1 MLLFGEGTNLG
12 SGSHLGTWKRTGEIM
27 NLCQLSEDEM
37 LITDGK
43 KVLLFMSR
51 GDKLEVEGSSIE
63 FFMECACEG
72 CNGTEY
78 AKRQGELCEGCTV
91 GDEIPQ

>member
-1 MLLFGEGTNLG
+1 
-12 SGSHLGTWKRTGEIM
+12 
-27 NLCQLSEDEM
+27 M

-63 FFMECACEG
+63 FFSM
-72 CNGTEY
+72 
-78 AKRQGELCEGCTV
+78 
-91 GDEIPQ
+91 